1 MFINEKI
8 KNYLKLHFIIFIWG
22 FTGVLGKLID
32 SLDGASLAW
41 VRMGIAFLGLAV
53 FMVIRKVSFKVDT
66 RTLLKFLGIGIIIA
80 VHWATFFIAIKVSN
94 VSVALVCMSSS
105 ALFMAFIEPIIFR
118 KKIVPYEIFFGL
130 IVIGALVMI
139 FKIEPQYAE
148 GICYALISAF
158 LAALFTAINAIYIK
172 THNATQITTYEMLG
186 GFIGLSIFL
195 LYIGEFNAENM
206 IPVGDDWMYLLI
218 LALICTA
225 YAFVVSVDI
234 MKVVSPFTMAIS
246 VNLEPIYAILMALF
260 IFGEEEHMS
269 NGFYFG
275 GMVLILTI
283 LANGIMKNR
292 SEKTLKQV

>member
-1 MFINEKI
+1 
-8 KNYLKLHFIIFIWG
+8 
-22 FTGVLGKLID
+22 VL
-32 SLDGASLAW
+32 
-41 VRMGIAFLGLAV
+41 
-53 FMVIRKVSFKVDT
+53 
-66 RTLLKFLGIGIIIA
+66 
-80 VHWATFFIAIKVSN
+80 
-94 VSVALVCMSSS
+94 
-105 ALFMAFIEPIIFR
+105 
-118 KKIVPYEIFFGL
+118 YEIFFGL

-292 SEKTLKQV
+292 SEKTLKKV